1 MTGMGGVLR
10 TLALLGLAAA
20 VIVGGRFLWNRRPW
34 RPAVVVN
41 GRILSVGELDLRARA
56 LLDDARRSGNRLVAP
71 GRKDVDRQGSA
82 AGGSPCTRLCGVA
95 GGRKGVARAD
105 RRAPQGPDRPDI

>member
-41 GRILSVGELDLRARA
+41 GRILSVGELDLRAHLP
-56 LLDDARRSGNRLVAP
+56 LLQRLVFIGA
-71 GRKDVDRQGSA
+71 DLTLA
-82 AGGSPCTRLCGVA
+82 RLQ
-95 GGRKGVARAD
+95 RYD
-105 RRAPQGPDRPDI
+105 FFQHN

>member
-56 LLDDARRSGNRLVAP
+56 LLDDARQLLGHLLQ
-71 GRKDVDRQGSA
+71 DVRGA
-82 AGGSPCTRLCGVA
+82 ARHLCQ
-95 GGRKGVARAD
+95 ARRGD
-105 RRAPQGPDRPDI
+105 DL